1 MNTFFRIF
9 ILSFFFVS
17 CSSDLDFD
25 QVNDLEL
32 KPVFTG
38 NLVTFDVKT
47 SKFLIGSIEQSTV
60 VDKIN
65 FEFFNNSDINKFILR
80 TDLFFEINNTIN
92 RDYKIDIYL
101 LDSNNAQ
108 LHVIP
113 FVVPA
118 YTPGQLPVSKN
129 EIFENAT
136 FNILKKTKFLEFHIT
151 MLPGIPITASSSGSL
166 KLSSSA
172 TLYFELK

>member
-1 MNTFFRIF
+1 MKTFFRIF

-17 CSSDLDFD
+17 CSSDLDLE
-25 QVNDLEL
+25 QVYDLKL
-32 KPVFTG
+32 NPVFTG
-38 NLVTFDVKT
+38 NLMTFDVKA
-47 SKFLIGSIEQSTV
+47 SEFLNAGGDQTTEV
-60 VDKIN
+60 EKIN
-65 FEFFNNSDINKFILR
+65 FEFFNNPDLNKFILR

-92 RDYKIDIYL
+92 RDYTIDIHL
-101 LDSNNAQ
+101 LDKDNVK

-118 YTPGQLPVSKN
+118 YTPGQLPVSQN
-129 EIFENAT
+129 EIFENT
-136 FNILKKTKFLEFHIT
+136 NFDILKKTKFLEFHIT
-151 MLPGIPITASSSGSL
+151 MLAGIPITASSSGSL